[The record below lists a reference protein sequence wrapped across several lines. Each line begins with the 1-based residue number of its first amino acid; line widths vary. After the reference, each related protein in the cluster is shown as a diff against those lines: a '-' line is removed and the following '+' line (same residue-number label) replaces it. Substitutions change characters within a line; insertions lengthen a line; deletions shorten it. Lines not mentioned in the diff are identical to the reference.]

1 MKIATLFLI
10 ALILN
15 SCTAL
20 PLKEDAKK
28 AFREEFTTI
37 NKRLAGKLWKG
48 KYERNLSALTGDDYL
63 IQLRAELLGGEETL
77 KLVLDEGDPHVALKG
92 VIRDFY
98 VCLRSVKADVYSC
111 DQAIPY
117 GVEIQSVSQQKS
129 LSEALLDFVDSK

>member
-1 MKIATLFLI
+1 MKIAILFLI
-10 ALILN
+10 ALFLS

-20 PLKEDAKK
+20 PLKEDSKK

-48 KYERNLSALTGDDYL
+48 KYERNLSTLTSDDYL

-77 KLVLDEGDPHVALKG
+77 KLVLDEGNPRVALKG
-92 VIRDFY
+92 VNRDFY

-129 LSEALLDFVDSK
+129 LSEALLEFVDSK